1 MKFTLANAVS
11 SLVLFISSPAM
22 AASVEMALPKGEY
35 ALSKAECGSEIFAK
49 LAPKRIDF
57 LTYSCTKVTYDQTE
71 SSGGKISYDVKS
83 PSCQGEEDT
92 KAHADHFKLVL
103 ENDTLQ
109 VLWADGTKSGK
120 AVLCKK

>member
-1 MKFTLANAVS
+1 
-11 SLVLFISSPAM
+11 M
-22 AASVEMALPKGEY
+22 AASVDMALPKGEY

-71 SSGGKISYDVKS
+71 SSSGKVSYDVKS

>member
-1 MKFTLANAVS
+1 MNHRLSNAISGLLICVS
-11 SLVLFISSPAM
+11 SMAM
-22 AASVEMALPKGEY
+22 AASVEMTSPKGEY
-35 ALSKAECGSEIFAK
+35 ALTKAECGSEIFAK
-49 LAPKRIDF
+49 LAPKRVDF

-103 ENDTLQ
+103 ENDSLQ
-109 VLWADGTKSGK
+109 VFWADGTKSGK
-120 AVLCKK
+120 AILCKK